1 MMAVNRALDARKED
15 LERKKELAS
24 AQKQATEE
32 ARTTRHERQ
41 AATRWNQ
48 EVRVQLQ
55 QQQAQALAATRT
67 TEKAK
72 AAEGGR
78 AIVEVTVDVPVSVQA
93 DLPIC
98 TCCCSTPML
107 TLCVGSAA
115 HANSGHTQVGL

>member
-1 MMAVNRALDARKED
+1 MAMNCALDARKED
-15 LERKKELAS
+15 LERNRQLAA
-24 AQKQATEE
+24 AQKQAAEE
-32 ARTTRHERQ
+32 AKITRHQRQ
-41 AATRWNQ
+41 AATRHNQ

-55 QQQAQALAATRT
+55 QQAEALEATRAIQ
-67 TEKAK
+67 KAD
-72 AAEGGR
+72 AAAARR
-78 AIVEVTVDVPVSVQA
+78 AIVEETVDVLVSVQA